1 MFFHNN
7 LLKSEVFLDVSQT
20 PTISCD
26 KCRNVI
32 HLAFRIYIGPVYT
45 CVCMFVCYGKLYTTH
60 VTSMGR
66 QSAKICRRQAQVTRE
81 LRDTPYLKLSNV
93 DEDGEMSTE
102 PSIDGEE
109 PRGRGRLDRRSRG
122 GNNGNDIE
130 QGCSTRGPNTIQ
142 ESSLTQSSQLHH
154 SGYDSTDSDPPPP
167 NRDYQGTYSYSSGS
181 RGDDSHIGE
190 GAHLNQATSF
200 SQSNYQGNSYQQSYQ
215 ASTAPVPT
223 EYLRLPSETTPLLKL
238 KQNRSRTA
246 SAASTFLS
254 SQHDDGFYQSGLQSD
269 IGAGGDGKLKHWAN
283 ILKIVLLTASVVF
296 VVIVMSFV
304 EETKESWLSISLNN
318 EDPFYVSLRHRL
330 SPSYP
335 ILRLKAAGPFL
346 PESLANLSSVDTV
359 FALVRKFPD
368 GSHQLVNGHEPLV
381 VPTAPPI
388 VAPHMSPSGVEH
400 MFIFKLTELLDAS
413 EEFELLVQARHL
425 QGQVSVSLQ
434 MTPFT
439 EFTQI
444 ELIMASFVLVG
455 LYVLIIFELCHRTLA
470 AMLGATLA
478 IACLAL
484 IGDRP
489 TLEKVVSWLDVET
502 LCLLFGM
509 MVIVAILC
517 ETGFFDYTAVLA
529 FRVARGKVWPLITT
543 LCLFTA
549 IISAFLD
556 NVTTILLM
564 TPVTIKLCEVM
575 NLDPKHVLIS
585 LVMFSNIGGAGTPV
599 GDPPNVIII
608 SNPKVQASGVTF
620 TNFTMHLLPGVLL
633 AGIGAYVYLRLYYRD
648 DSSLRHQQP
657 QEVVEIQHEID
668 IWQKACRSLSE
679 YSRDE
684 SHVRAILKKKVKN
697 LKNLYR
703 KKLVESSSPS
713 NADFKHNLKQLSD
726 KYKIRNWFLLIKS
739 GVVLSFVITLFF
751 LQSIPELNLSL
762 GWIAILG
769 ALALL
774 VLADME
780 ELEGVFGRVEWTTLL
795 FFAALFVVMEALTEL
810 KLLQFIGDQ
819 TEDWI
824 CAVDEEHR
832 LVVGIVIITW
842 VSSLASCFIDN
853 IPFTTVMVKIV
864 AKLGESEALN
874 LPVQPLIYALAF
886 GACLGGNG
894 TLIGASANVVCAG
907 VAEHHGYRFTF
918 IDFFKIGFPVMLVTT
933 SVSTCWLLFIHVGL
947 GWL

>member
-381 VPTAPPI
+381 RYPGYR
-388 VAPHMSPSGVEH
+388 MSGAHRRSTDAGESGV
-400 MFIFKLTELLDAS
+400 
-413 EEFELLVQARHL
+413 
-425 QGQVSVSLQ
+425 
-434 MTPFT
+434 
-439 EFTQI
+439 
-444 ELIMASFVLVG
+444 
-455 LYVLIIFELCHRTLA
+455 LA
-470 AMLGATLA
+470 G
-478 IACLAL
+478 C
-484 IGDRP
+484 GD
-489 TLEKVVSWLDVET
+489 S
-502 LCLLFGM
+502 
-509 MVIVAILC
+509 
-517 ETGFFDYTAVLA
+517 
-529 FRVARGKVWPLITT
+529 
-543 LCLFTA
+543 LFT
-549 IISAFLD
+549 FR
-556 NVTTILLM
+556 
-564 TPVTIKLCEVM
+564 LCEVM

-864 AKLGESEALN
+864 AKLAYQYSGESEALN